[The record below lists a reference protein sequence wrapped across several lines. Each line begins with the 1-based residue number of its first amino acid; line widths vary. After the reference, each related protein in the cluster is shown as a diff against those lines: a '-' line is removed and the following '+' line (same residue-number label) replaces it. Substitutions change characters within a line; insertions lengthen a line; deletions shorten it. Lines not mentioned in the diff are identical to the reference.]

1 MTYDSTLALSLVKA
15 RLNIL
20 PANTTLDEY
29 LIARIEATAQ
39 ELEGSGIHIR
49 NDAEDTMLLV
59 DMTVWQY
66 QSRDKEGGMPEWLRL
81 RRRERWLRD
90 RAKGGEAGT

>member
-39 ELEGSGIHIR
+39 ELEGSGIRIR

-66 QSRDKEGGMPEWLRL
+66 QSRDKESGMPEWLRL

>member
-39 ELEGSGIHIR
+39 ELEESGIHIR

>member
-29 LIARIEATAQ
+29 LNARIEATAQ
-39 ELEGSGIHIR
+39 ELEGSGIRIR

-66 QSRDKEGGMPEWLRL
+66 QSRDKEGGMPEWLRM

>member
-1 MTYDSTLALSLVKA
+1 MTYDSALALSLVKA

-29 LIARIEATAQ
+29 LSARIEAAAL
-39 ELEGSGIHIR
+39 ELTESGIR
-49 NDAEDTMLLV
+49 LREDAADTMLLV
-59 DMTVWQY
+59 DMAVWQY
-66 QSRDKEGGMPEWLRL
+66 QSRDKDAGMPEWLRL

-90 RAKGGEAGT
+90 RAKGGEAGE